1 MKKVLIVDDEPDVL
15 LMLRVNLE
23 SEGYS
28 TALAA
33 DGETALR
40 RVEEE
45 HPDLMLLDVM
55 MPVMDGWAVL
65 ESLAQADDPR
75 IVVVSAKSSNRDIV
89 RALSMGACDYIV
101 KPFDPDELVRT
112 VARVLGSSRDEI
124 DAHRER
130 LMGESGGVPS

>member
-65 ESLAQADDPR
+65 ESLAKVEGPR

-89 RALSMGACDYIV
+89 RALSMGACDYVV

-112 VARVLGSSRDEI
+112 VGRVLGSSREEI

-130 LMGESGGVPS
+130 LIGESGGVPS

>member
-40 RVEEE
+40 RV
-45 HPDLMLLDVM
+45 
-55 MPVMDGWAVL
+55 
-65 ESLAQADDPR
+65 
-75 IVVVSAKSSNRDIV
+75 
-89 RALSMGACDYIV
+89 
-101 KPFDPDELVRT
+101 
-112 VARVLGSSRDEI
+112 
-124 DAHRER
+124 
-130 LMGESGGVPS
+130 